1 MRTRQFEE
9 VQSNVY
15 KVTKVQVAE
24 DFVNMDL
31 LKNIPTSELIYR
43 DFAFFKVRDG
53 EIWITE
59 WSNRW
64 KKYKGEKQPLTLMNS
79 EEIHE
84 TWKPWC
90 RGIYRSP
97 VF

>member
-53 EIWITE
+53 EI
-59 WSNRW
+59 
-64 KKYKGEKQPLTLMNS
+64 
-79 EEIHE
+79 
-84 TWKPWC
+84 
-90 RGIYRSP
+90 
-97 VF
+97 